1 MSSIEERLNSLKE
14 AFVGKSAEAEA
25 KAVEVNALNAKVEEL
40 TAAVASKE
48 AAVVE
53 VAAKVASLEASLKD
67 AVAKAEALMKEKAAI
82 EASFETA
89 GKKAAKIAASVGVEP
104 LEVAWC
110 GCFRSQDRRR
120 SCPGMGGSQ
129 AKGRQG
135 RFRVLYQEPFGD
147 PACLWPPLIFHPKLT
162 LNYYV

>member
-40 TAAVASKE
+40 TAAVAAKE
-48 AAVVE
+48 TFAAEIV
-53 VAAKVASLEASLKD
+53 AKVAVLEASLKD
-67 AVAKAEALMKEKAAI
+67 AVEKAEALMKEKAAI

-104 LEVAWC
+104 LEVSPAIAATEAKTDDEIAQEWAAMKQKDAKAASE
-110 GCFRSQDRRR
+110 FYTKNRSAILRASGLR
-120 SCPGMGGSQ
+120 
-129 AKGRQG
+129 
-135 RFRVLYQEPFGD
+135 
-147 PACLWPPLIFHPKLT
+147 
-162 LNYYV
+162 